1 MYLGLIDYIVLIL
14 LLVLSCGTGIYQGYS
29 RSKQIS
35 SKQFLIAD
43 GRMKIIPT
51 AMSLLATLKSA
62 ASLLGMPVEFYYYG
76 TMLIYCIFPWF
87 IGTYLTVNFFIPK
100 YHYIGSASIYAY
112 LEQRFSLTIRILVTC
127 SFVLVTILSM
137 AVILYGPSLA
147 LSQVTGLNI
156 WIAVGLCGIICTI
169 YTSIGGMKAVIWTDV
184 IQASIMF
191 IGLILSI
198 IIGVIDAG
206 GIFKVYESLKA
217 GNRLQFSVVDFDPS
231 IRYTMWSIFIG
242 VIFSSTAQYACIQ
255 TQAQRYMCVKD
266 TKSAQKVAWTNYVM
280 LVFMHI
286 LCLCVGCL
294 LYNKYSQCDPLQ
306 AKIISRSDQMYPLFV
321 IETLGRIPGFTG
333 VFIACML
340 SATLSTFSSGVNSMA
355 TVILEDIYKP
365 LTKKHSMSN
374 EEQVTFSK
382 MLSVCIGCLSVIMS
396 FLVSFMKSN
405 IITLIIQIFGVFA
418 APILGIYFLGL
429 FSSRVKSRS
438 VFVAFFLCLIFQL
451 FMLFGSIFTTRP
463 ANKQGGR
470 LPISIAGCL
479 ISTNVTTKTITYAKS
494 NFLVSLFS
502 ISPLWFIF
510 IGTMTTIILGMIF
523 SFILDSKDTKIID
536 PLLLVSTNDIFPCLS
551 SKKTMTKQSIER
563 QDDNKIEEEIML

>member
-43 GRMKIIPT
+43 GRMNIIPT

-374 EEQVTFSK
+374 EEQ
-382 MLSVCIGCLSVIMS
+382 
-396 FLVSFMKSN
+396 
-405 IITLIIQIFGVFA
+405 LIIQIFGVFA